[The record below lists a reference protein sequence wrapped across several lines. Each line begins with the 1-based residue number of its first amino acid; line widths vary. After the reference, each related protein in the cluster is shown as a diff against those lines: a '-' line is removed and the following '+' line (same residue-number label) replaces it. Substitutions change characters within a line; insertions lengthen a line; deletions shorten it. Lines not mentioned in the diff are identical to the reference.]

1 MNFVIAI
8 ILKAIMKKIITITV
22 NPTLDKSVLVP
33 ALIENQKLR
42 CTDIK
47 YEPGGGGI
55 NISRAI
61 KKLGGSSKAL
71 FLAGGNFGLYF
82 IDLFKKKKIEY
93 ESFSIKNE
101 TRESLIIF
109 DESNAKQYLLDMQ
122 GPIVFENEWHHLLTH
137 ISKLINVDFIVA
149 SGSLPR
155 AIPIDF
161 YAQIAKIAKKIGA
174 KFILDSSGEP
184 LKLALNE
191 GLYLIKPNLKEMGIL
206 TAINKID
213 KESAKVEALKII
225 KTNKCE
231 AIVISLG
238 ADGALLVTNDFTEH
252 FLAPEI
258 NVKSTVGAG
267 DSMLAGIILKLA
279 ENDNLQN
286 AVRYGVACG
295 AAATMNS
302 GTTLCNKVDADDLF
316 ENYDIR
322 ILTNFKSK

>member
-1 MNFVIAI
+1 
-8 ILKAIMKKIITITV
+8 MKKIITITV

-33 ALIENQKLR
+33 SLIENQKLR

-61 KKLGGSSKAL
+61 KKLGGSSMAL
-71 FLAGGNFGLYF
+71 FLAGGHFGSYF
-82 IDLFKKKKIEY
+82 INLFKKKKIEY

-109 DESNAKQYLLDMQ
+109 DELNAKQYLLDMQ
-122 GPIVFENEWHHLLTH
+122 GPIVFENEWHNLLTH
-137 ISKLINVDFIVA
+137 ISKLKDVAFIVA

-161 YAQIAKIAKKIGA
+161 YAQIARIAKKMGA
-174 KFILDSSGEP
+174 KFILDTSGEP
-184 LKLALNE
+184 LKLAINE
-191 GLYLIKPNLKEMGIL
+191 GLFLIKPNLKEMGIL
-206 TAINKID
+206 SGINKIERE
-213 KESAKVEALKII
+213 KAKVEALKII
-225 KTNKCE
+225 KSKKCE

-238 ADGALLVTNDFTEH
+238 ADGALLVTADYTEH
-252 FLAPEI
+252 FLAPKVA
-258 NVKSTVGAG
+258 VKSTVGAG
-267 DSMLAGIILKLA
+267 DSMLAGLVLKLA
-279 ENDNLQN
+279 ENQNLQN

-302 GTTLCNKVDADDLF
+302 GTTLCNKKDADDLF

-322 ILTNFKSK
+322 ILTNLINK